1 MSDLIVQNIVPIA
14 LAVAMVL
21 SALGPYLIGA
31 KPMHGALTG
40 AVFLAVTLGGLLN
53 FVTGSFLIALFAGST
68 AAALL
73 GGRVLGMTSVQSLT
87 ALGGCLL
94 GGLAM
99 PMLVL

>member
-40 AVFLAVTLGGLLN
+40 AVFLAVTLGLLN

-73 GGRVLGMTSVQSLT
+73 GRVLGMTSVQSLT

-94 GGLAM
+94 GLAM